1 MSIKNNTIFHR
12 SYKKLDNEN
21 FKRQLD
27 SELLNIDINKIEFKT
42 MHNIFMS
49 VLNSSTPLKQNH
61 LPASHA
67 AFDLKSFHYRVTKRF
82 HEKDQTQELFPE
94 I

>member
-1 MSIKNNTIFHR
+1 
-12 SYKKLDNEN
+12 
-21 FKRQLD
+21 
-27 SELLNIDINKIEFKT
+27 

-49 VLNSSTPLKQNH
+49 VLNRSTPLKQNH

-67 AFDLKSFHYRVTKRF
+67 ALDLKCFHYRVTKRS

>member
-1 MSIKNNTIFHR
+1 
-12 SYKKLDNEN
+12 
-21 FKRQLD
+21 
-27 SELLNIDINKIEFKT
+27 

-49 VLNSSTPLKQNH
+49 VLNRSTPLKQNH

-67 AFDLKSFHYRVTKRF
+67 ALDLKCFHYRVTKGF